1 MQHYAVCFGDDRERL
16 KKKKKSIS
24 SHLPTA
30 YFKEMLLRKHPR
42 ARITRA
48 RISLATI
55 FKAELAVPV
64 WKKGKH
70 MEKTLSLTDSVC

>member
-1 MQHYAVCFGDDRERL
+1 MQHYALCFGDDRERL
-16 KKKKKSIS
+16 KKKKSIS
-24 SHLPTA
+24 PHLPTA

-55 FKAELAVPV
+55 FKAELSSSPLEERETH
-64 WKKGKH
+64 G
-70 MEKTLSLTDSVC
+70 EDSILN